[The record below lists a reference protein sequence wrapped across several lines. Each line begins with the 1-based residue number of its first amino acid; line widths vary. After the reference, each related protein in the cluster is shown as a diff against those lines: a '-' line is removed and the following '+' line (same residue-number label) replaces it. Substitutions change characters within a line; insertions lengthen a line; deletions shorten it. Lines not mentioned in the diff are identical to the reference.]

1 MNDVKASSQRTQP
14 VRAFIL
20 DQVRL
25 VAAQQKK
32 QLAPLSDSLP
42 LLESGLDSLCIA
54 IIVANL
60 DDELGLDPFAAGN
73 VDMPVT
79 LGDFI
84 RLYEHGAT

>member
-1 MNDVKASSQRTQP
+1 MSDVSAANSRS

-20 DQVRL
+20 DQVKA

-32 QLAPLSDSLP
+32 RLAPLSDSLP
-42 LLESGLDSLCIA
+42 LIESGLDSLCIA
-54 IIVANL
+54 IVVANL
-60 DDELGLDPFAAGN
+60 DDELGLDPFASGS

-84 RLYEHGAT
+84 RLYENGAA

>member
-1 MNDVKASSQRTQP
+1 MTDVKASGHQGQS
-14 VRAFIL
+14 VRDFIM
-20 DQVRL
+20 DQVKV

-84 RLYEHGAT
+84 RLYEHGAS

>member
-1 MNDVKASSQRTQP
+1 MSDTKAAAGRTRP
-14 VRAFIL
+14 VRDFIL

-25 VAAQQKK
+25 VASQQKK

-84 RLYEHGAT
+84 RLYEHGAG

>member
-1 MNDVKASSQRTQP
+1 MNDVKASTK
-14 VRAFIL
+14 VRPFIL
-20 DQVRL
+20 EQIKT

-84 RLYEHGAT
+84 RLYEHGAP

>member
-1 MNDVKASSQRTQP
+1 MSAAGKDVRGF
-14 VRAFIL
+14 VL
-20 DQVRL
+20 EQVQS
-25 VAAQQKK
+25 VARQQKK
-32 QLAPLSDSLP
+32 TLAPLGDGLP

-60 DDELGLDPFAAGN
+60 DDELGLDPFASGA

-84 RLYEHGAT
+84 RLYEHGVAA

>member
-1 MNDVKASSQRTQP
+1 MRSNFLISRRTCLKGIGAS
-14 VRAFIL
+14 
-20 DQVRL
+20 
-25 VAAQQKK
+25 
-32 QLAPLSDSLP
+32 LALP
-42 LLESGLDSLCIA
+42 LLESGLDSLCVA

-84 RLYEHGAT
+84 RLYEHATT

>member
-1 MNDVKASSQRTQP
+1 MSDGRTAQDRTKP

-20 DQVRL
+20 EQIRL

-79 LGDFI
+79 VGDFI
-84 RLYEHGAT
+84 RLYEHGAA